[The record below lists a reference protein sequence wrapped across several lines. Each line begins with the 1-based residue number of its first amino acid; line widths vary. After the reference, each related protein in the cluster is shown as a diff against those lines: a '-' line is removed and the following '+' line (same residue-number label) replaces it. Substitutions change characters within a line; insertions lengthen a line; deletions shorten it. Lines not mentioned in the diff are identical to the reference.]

1 MSIGSRNK
9 LCSLHLL
16 PLLKRNLYLSLFSLF
31 LVPVLKLLQR
41 ASTLRTPQ
49 FRHNLRVLC
58 ALELN
63 GPVMLSH
70 QRCAR
75 WGITCGISCLCW
87 WTKVKHCLHLSLQ
100 GRHTGTLVH
109 RQNADI
115 GIQQMHQNHSQTT
128 GAAEVFSAECEST
141 FYFICMGL
149 ENSTFKFLNGMAVLR
164 FVHCSAPWPFQSMNP
179 NQGCRSFGNLSHSSL
194 SLPTLLLDDTQ
205 WL

>member
-16 PLLKRNLYLSLFSLF
+16 PLLKRNLYLRLFSLF
-31 LVPVLKLLQR
+31 LVSVLKLLQR
-41 ASTLRTPQ
+41 AGTLCTPQ

-70 QRCAR
+70 QRCAH
-75 WGITCGISCLCW
+75 WGITRGTSCLCC
-87 WTKVKHCLHLSLQ
+87 WTKVNHLLHLSPQ
-100 GRHTGTLVH
+100 GRHTGSLVH
-109 RQNADI
+109 WQHADI
-115 GIQQMHQNHSQTT
+115 GIQQRHQNHSQTT
-128 GAAEVFSAECEST
+128 RAAGVFSAECEST

-149 ENSTFKFLNGMAVLR
+149 ENSTFKFLNGMTVLR
-164 FVHCSAPWPFQSMNP
+164 FIHCSAPCPFQSMNP
-179 NQGCRSFGNLSHSSL
+179 NQGCRTFGNFSHSSL
-194 SLPTLLLDDTQ
+194 SLPTLLPDDTE